1 VRAVT
6 GERIASPSSGGPGLR
21 AQIAAAAVVL
31 ALAAL
36 AAYTVFSGPTTV
48 PIKAPAAAPAQSA
61 PPVGGQEPE
70 SERGGRGD

>member
-1 VRAVT
+1 MRAAA

-21 AQIAAAAVVL
+21 ARIAAAAVVL

-48 PIKAPAAAPAQSA
+48 PVKAPTAAPAQSA
-61 PPVGGQEPE
+61 PPTGGQEL
-70 SERGGRGD
+70 EREGGGRGD